1 MKALNADFV
10 LKRPIG
16 ALPWGLLA
24 LLVVVFG
31 GYQGRQAWAQHAR
44 IGVLQ
49 DESASILH
57 KLELAKQGRRDAV
70 ALQSIRPLY
79 VADAAVVAKMAAFPL
94 AQILSS
100 IESAQVP
107 EVKVVGLEVSASEG
121 TARADLEF
129 ADHAALLSYLEAINA
144 GEPQPR
150 WVLLQAQIASTG
162 AVANLAAI
170 TSKW

>member
-1 MKALNADFV
+1 MKALKADFV
-10 LKRPIG
+10 LKRPVG
-16 ALPWGLLA
+16 AWPWLLLA
-24 LLVVVFG
+24 LALAVFG

-49 DESASILH
+49 DESTSITRR
-57 KLELAKQGRRDAV
+57 LELAREGRRDAV
-70 ALQSIRPLY
+70 ALQSIRPPY
-79 VADAAVVAKMAAFPL
+79 AADAAVVAKMAAFPL

-107 EVKVVGLEVSASEG
+107 GVRVVGLEVSSSDG
-121 TARADLEF
+121 TVRADLEF
-129 ADHAALLSYLEAINA
+129 ADHAALLGYLESINA

-150 WVLLQAQIASTG
+150 WVLLQAQIASAG
-162 AVANLAAI
+162 AVGNLAAI